1 MIKKE
6 NQSII
11 ALLILL
17 FKLNHPPKNKKDRA
31 YIYTP
36 GHSPLK

>member
-17 FKLNHPPKNKKDRA
+17 FNLIILQKNKKDRA
-31 YIYTP
+31 HIYTP